1 MKTKQAAPAKI
12 AAKIAE
18 QERITVPCATVAVV
32 LLMSGGALAH
42 GTSNVEARFAIAPP
56 DAAAGST
63 ASLEIT
69 LVPLEDGATANAI
82 VEAKVFRDG
91 VEQRLTLTRSE
102 GEKFAVPL
110 TLERGNADLRIL
122 LVRGDKREVAMS
134 GFTVTDKLE
143 PIPELNRSLYFNPAG
158 RFDAIPW
165 LDNLSGAVGA
175 LFAVVAI
182 ALLWRTRRRPEPRAQ
197 APAPHEKPVAVL
209 WLAAAGALAMPLGGY
224 WDIAFH
230 MDQGRE
236 GLFSP
241 PHRLIYAGILIS
253 LMVIGASLL
262 LGRPAGKSW
271 RAHVTSDGFAF
282 AAAVAAFLQLS
293 SAPFDEVWHT
303 LFGLDVSVWSPPHA
317 LLIFGAIAVCL
328 CLAGLSVRGQ
338 GVGVDA
344 ARVLAL
350 AAAMLAADVFL
361 AESVYPFPS
370 WHVSQQRPAFVF
382 VALEVVAAA
391 LVASVAVR
399 VSRWRFAAT
408 ASLAVFLSL
417 RGALYPFLALLSVKA
432 APAFPLWL
440 VALPLVGVV
449 IDLAAARRA
458 LAG

>member
-1 MKTKQAAPAKI
+1 MRAPLWLAAMP
-12 AAKIAE
+12 
-18 QERITVPCATVAVV
+18 
-32 LLMSGGALAH
+32 LLVGGGVLAH

-69 LVPLEDGATANAI
+69 LVPLQEGATNAAV
-82 VEAKVFRDG
+82 VEAKVFRGG
-91 VEQRLTLTRSE
+91 VEQRFTLTRSE
-102 GEKFAVPL
+102 GEKFIVPL
-110 TLERGNADLRIL
+110 TLERGNADLRIF

-143 PIPELNRSLYFNPAG
+143 PIPELNRNLYFNPAG

-175 LFAVVAI
+175 FFAVVAI
-182 ALLWRTRRRPEPRAQ
+182 ALLWRRRPTRAGE
-197 APAPHEKPVAVL
+197 APPHEKPVAVL
-209 WLAAAGALAMPLGGY
+209 WIAAAGALAMPLGGY

-241 PHRLIYAGILIS
+241 PHRLIYAGILLS
-253 LMVIGASLL
+253 LLVIGASFFLR
-262 LGRPAGKSW
+262 RPSGTTW
-271 RAHVTSDGFAF
+271 RAHVTSDRFAF
-282 AAAVAAFLQLS
+282 AAAVAAFFQLS
-293 SAPFDEVWHT
+293 SAPFDELWHN

-328 CLAGLSVRGQ
+328 CLSGLAVRGS
-338 GVGVDA
+338 GMSVDA

-361 AESVYPFPS
+361 AESVYAFPS

-382 VALEVVAAA
+382 IALEVVAAT

-399 VSRWRFAAT
+399 VARRRFAAT
-408 ASLAVFLSL
+408 ASLAVFLAL

-440 VALPLVGVV
+440 AALPLLGVA
-449 IDLAAARRA
+449 IDLAAARRTPA
-458 LAG
+458 EPR